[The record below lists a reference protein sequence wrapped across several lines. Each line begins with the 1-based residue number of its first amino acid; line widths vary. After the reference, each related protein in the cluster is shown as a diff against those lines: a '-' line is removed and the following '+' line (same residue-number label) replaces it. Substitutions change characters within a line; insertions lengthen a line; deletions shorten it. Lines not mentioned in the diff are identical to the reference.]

1 MSQGTADQKLSKQP
15 PPNTPFSSMH
25 HCRSISK
32 AGMSNRGAV
41 RARRRWWDIGLVSQS
56 FPSYSDTWKTD
67 TSPHTPMP
75 HPGLCSFFVIISHCY
90 AQTEACEYTTQ
101 INDTHPEVAAVASVA
116 LTAISRNGV
125 FNFSHFIFTP
135 LPPNFHIHATFYD
148 FFPKWLSLHS
158 DGFML

>member
-1 MSQGTADQKLSKQP
+1 MRGGDGGTSIWCPSPSLLTQIPEKQIP
-15 PPNTPFSSMH
+15 PPT
-25 HCRSISK
+25 
-32 AGMSNRGAV
+32 
-41 RARRRWWDIGLVSQS
+41 
-56 FPSYSDTWKTD
+56 
-67 TSPHTPMP
+67 
-75 HPGLCSFFVIISHCY
+75 HPCPTLASVPFFVIISHCH

-148 FFPKWLSLHS
+148 FFPK
-158 DGFML
+158 